1 MRDASSAPVVSNV
14 EEAASAERP
23 VGPRRTRRFPLG
35 CDPRL
40 KLGVA
45 TVGWLLVLSAS
56 HPARALFIALF
67 AWGSL
72 VALRLGVATLLR
84 SLASVLFTGLVTV
97 LLRVVLT
104 DGVPWVHINWLGCS
118 LTISAEG
125 VHEGSLLGGRILG
138 AVAVGAWLTAT
149 TPLVELER
157 AFSWLGVPAPLL
169 EIFALAHRYV
179 SVLRETLTTAQSAQ
193 SLRLGYRNVRASL
206 ESAGVLAGLVMGR
219 AIDQAMVTGQAM
231 QLRGY
236 RTPQR
241 HPFGDSKTE
250 GNLLLVG
257 SALAAFGASVVW
269 SGRWAW

>member
-1 MRDASSAPVVSNV
+1 V
-14 EEAASAERP
+14 RP
-23 VGPRRTRRFPLG
+23 SRHDPGPSGTRRFPLG

-45 TVGWLLVLSAS
+45 TAGWLLVLSAS
-56 HPARALFIALF
+56 HPARALCIALC

-72 VALRLGVATLLR
+72 VALRVGIATLLR

-97 LLRVVLT
+97 CLRVILT
-104 DGVPWVHINWLGCS
+104 EGEPWGHIGWLGLR
-118 LTISAEG
+118 LTISAQG
-125 VHEGSLLGGRILG
+125 VHEGALLGGRILG

-157 AFSWLGVPAPLL
+157 AFSWVGVPAPLL

-236 RTPQR
+236 RTAQR
-241 HPFGDSKTE
+241 YPFDDTPSQ
-250 GNLLLVG
+250 GNLWLLG
-257 SALAAFGASVVW
+257 SALAAFGTSVLLG
-269 SGRWAW
+269 GRWSW

>member
-1 MRDASSAPVVSNV
+1 MRSPSSAAGFSHV
-14 EEAASAERP
+14 
-23 VGPRRTRRFPLG
+23 RRFPLG

-72 VALRLGVATLLR
+72 VVLRVALATLLR
-84 SLASVLFTGLVTV
+84 SLASVLFTGLITV

-104 DGVPWVHINWLGCS
+104 DGEPWAHITWLGHS
-118 LTISAEG
+118 LTLSSAG
-125 VHEGSLLGGRILG
+125 IHEGALLGGRILG

-206 ESAGVLAGLVMGR
+206 ESAGVLAGLVMSR
-219 AIDQAMVTGQAM
+219 AIDQAVVTGQAM

-236 RTPQR
+236 RTAQR
-241 HPFGDSKTE
+241 YPFGDMKSE
-250 GNLLLVG
+250 GNVLLLG
-257 SALAAFGASVVW
+257 SALAAFGASVAL
-269 SGRWAW
+269 SGRWTW

>member
-1 MRDASSAPVVSNV
+1 MSRGV
-14 EEAASAERP
+14 RP
-23 VGPRRTRRFPLG
+23 NANRFPIG

-56 HPARALFIALF
+56 HPARALVIALF

-72 VALRLGVATLLR
+72 IALRIAVATLLR
-84 SLASVLFTGLVTV
+84 SVASVLFTGLVTV
-97 LLRVVLT
+97 LLRVILT
-104 DGVPWVHINWLGCS
+104 EGVPWAQISWLGHS
-118 LTISAEG
+118 LTISVAG
-125 VHEGSLLGGRILG
+125 VHEGALLGGRILG

-193 SLRLGYRNVRASL
+193 SLRLGYRNVKASL

-219 AIDQAMVTGQAM
+219 AIDQAVVTGQAM

-236 RTPQR
+236 RTAQR
-241 HPFGDSKTE
+241 YPFGDAKTE
-250 GNLLLVG
+250 GNRLLIG
-257 SALAAFGASVVW
+257 SALAAFGVSIAL
-269 SGRWAW
+269 SGRWPW